1 MLKDK
6 KHMKVISLAAAA
18 MMVVSMAST
27 AVSADAASVNTKE
40 ETVYVITDDTG
51 TQTELI
57 VCDHL
62 VNSAGSGVLNDI
74 SSLENIEN
82 VKGDEKFTQKKDG
95 TLKWEAGGNDIYY
108 QGSTDKKPPVTMKI
122 KYFLDGREVK
132 AEDLKGKSGKV
143 KISIEYSNSH
153 QETVGNDTCKVPFVV
168 VSGMIIED
176 DCFRNVEV
184 SSGKVIDDGEKQ
196 FVVGMSVPG
205 LSESLGLSE
214 EETGLSDTV
223 EITGEADNFSIS
235 DMMSIVT
242 NDFFRD
248 IDMDE
253 LGDMDPDSQINALD
267 KAAREL
273 EKGTRELY
281 EGIETLNDKSGQ
293 LTGGVSALTSGAKKL
308 KDGTDSAVEGSS
320 RLAAGAASLSE
331 SVNEKL
337 IPGVE
342 SLAAGSS
349 QVAQGA
355 QQIASK
361 VGNTGSTDSSTL
373 VGGAAQLSAGLNGN
387 EGLKNSYSNV
397 LAYSRGTVDSTLQ
410 LLGALKESGAVTE
423 EQYNQIAGALN
434 QSVAYQEAVK
444 SSIDQLAAGA
454 GALYSGTQSLA
465 AGINGDGTAEN
476 PGLVNGAGAVS
487 SGTQQLLAEV
497 KGTAEDTQSLAS
509 GSKSLSDGTAQ
520 LAAGQQQ
527 LNEGARALA
536 AGMAQLEK
544 STGKLISGVDA
555 LDIGALKLH
564 RGMQQFYDE
573 GISKIVELYNSNIKG
588 IAEGM
593 DSLVNAGKQYDIFTQ
608 KDAGTESSVKFIYR
622 TSIIPEE

>member
-1 MLKDK
+1 M
-6 KHMKVISLAAAA
+6 
-18 MMVVSMAST
+18 
-27 AVSADAASVNTKE
+27 
-40 ETVYVITDDTG
+40 ITDDTG
-51 TQTELI
+51 SQTEMI
-57 VCDHL
+57 VSDHL
-62 VNSAGSGVLNDI
+62 VNSTGSEVLRDA
-74 SSLENIEN
+74 SSLEDIEN
-82 VKGDEKFTQKKDG
+82 VKGDEKFTQNKDG

-153 QETVGNDTCKVPFVV
+153 QETVGNDTC
-168 VSGMIIED
+168 
-176 DCFRNVEV
+176 
-184 SSGKVIDDGEKQ
+184 KVIDDGEKQ

-373 VGGAAQLSAGLNGN
+373 VGGAAQLSAGLNGD

-397 LAYSRGTVDSTLQ
+397 LAYSRDTVDSTLQ

-520 LAAGQQQ
+520 LATGQQQ

-608 KDAGTESSVKFIYR
+608 KAAGTESSVKFIYR